1 MQTTILQPAMPAEAQ
16 DFGLPEPRRLAA
28 RNGSPPSNVIICADN
43 CDELGKMPR
52 DCIDLVVTSPPYDD
66 LRTYGGLSW
75 DFYGVAWQLKRVLK
89 PGGVIV
95 WIVNDETKDG
105 TESGSSMRQALHFQT
120 LGLNLHDTMVWNKG
134 SCRFP
139 ETNRYYP
146 TWEYMFVLS
155 KGKPK
160 TAQLIEDRKNLYV
173 GQRVA
178 REKQIR
184 TRDGRMI
191 ENSANRIDP
200 EREIKEIGVRFNIWN
215 DAVAASTDEKT
226 GHPAMFPESLVKDH
240 IRTWSEPGDLVL
252 DPFSGSGTTCKAAK
266 ELNRRYV
273 GIEINPE
280 YVRIAEQRISQDVLM
295 LETRKV
301 ENNY

>member
-1 MQTTILQPAMPAEAQ
+1 MTLESPATE
-16 DFGLPEPRRLAA
+16 
-28 RNGSPPSNVIICADN
+28 ADN
-43 CDELGKMPR
+43 PKAPMRVVSSALLDPKVVCSDNCEAMRVMETGSV
-52 DCIDLVVTSPPYDD
+52 DLVVTSPPYDD
-66 LRTYGGLSW
+66 LRTYGGLEW
-75 DFYGVAWQLKRVLK
+75 DFYGVAWNLKRLLK

-95 WIVNDETKDG
+95 WIVNDETRDG
-105 TESGSSMRQALHFQT
+105 SETGTSMRQALHFQT

-160 TAQLIEDRKNLYV
+160 TYNLIADRKNLYV

-200 EREIKEIGVRFNIWN
+200 DREIKEIGVRFNIWN

-240 IRTWSEPGDLVL
+240 ITTWTNPGEIVL
-252 DPFSGSGTTCKAAK
+252 DPFAGSGTTIKAAK
-266 ELNRRYV
+266 ELGRQAI

-280 YVRIAEQRISQDVLM
+280 YVKIINNRLRQDALALGV
-295 LETRKV
+295 
-301 ENNY
+301 

>member
-1 MQTTILQPAMPAEAQ
+1 MTVETTIEQPKAAERNGHTP
-16 DFGLPEPRRLAA
+16 FAA
-28 RNGSPPSNVIICADN
+28 VIGSPPSNVIICADN

-66 LRTYGGLSW
+66 LRTYGGLTW

-105 TESGSSMRQALHFQT
+105 TESGTSMRQALHFQT

-178 REKQIR
+178 REKQTR

-200 EREIKEIGVRFNIWN
+200 DREIKEIGVRFNIWN
-215 DAVAASTDEKT
+215 DAGAASTDEKT

-301 ENNY
+301 ENEKSSG